1 MEQNSSGQQDPNTS
15 PETGIGARTWISVI
29 FVIVFLPAIILF
41 GSAGTLDWPM
51 AWMYIALTVAS
62 FAISR
67 LIVWRKNPD
76 LLRERRQTLEHQD
89 TAGFDRI
96 LAPLLAL
103 VGPTLIGLVAG
114 FALRFGWTPVF
125 SPFMEWIGV
134 GIFIL
139 GYVLGSWALVT
150 NRFFSGVV
158 RIQKDR
164 GHHVVSTGPY
174 AYVRHPGYLGAGI
187 SYFGMV
193 LMLGSPWALIPYLL
207 ELVVIV
213 ARTRLE
219 DELLQT
225 ELPGYAEYTQHTR
238 FRLIPG
244 IW

>member
-1 MEQNSSGQQDPNTS
+1 MEQNSSSQQDPDTS
-15 PETGIGARTWISVI
+15 PETRIGARTWISVI
-29 FVIVFLPAIILF
+29 FVFFFLPAIILF
-41 GSAGTLDWPM
+41 GSAGTLKWPM
-51 AWMYIALTVAS
+51 AWMYIALTVVS
-62 FAISR
+62 FAVSR
-67 LIVWRKNPD
+67 SIVWRKNPD
-76 LLRERRQTLEHQD
+76 LLRERGRTLEHQD

-114 FALRFGWTPVF
+114 FALRFGWMPVF
-125 SPFMEWIGV
+125 SPLVEWIGV
-134 GIFIL
+134 GIFLL
-139 GYVLGSWALVT
+139 GCVLGSWALVT

-174 AYVRHPGYLGAGI
+174 AIVRHPGYLGAGI

-193 LMLGSPWALIPYLL
+193 LMLGSPWALIPYLF

-225 ELPGYAEYTQHTR
+225 ELPGYAEYTQKTR
-238 FRLIPG
+238 FRLVPG

>member
-15 PETGIGARTWISVI
+15 PETRIGARTWISVI
-29 FVIVFLPAIILF
+29 FVIAFLPAIILF
-41 GSAGTLDWPM
+41 GSAGTLNWPM

-67 LIVWRKNPD
+67 LIVWRENPD
-76 LLRERRQTLEHQD
+76 LLRERGQSMDHQD

-103 VGPTLIGLVAG
+103 VGPTAIGLAAG
-114 FALRFGWTPVF
+114 FALRFSWTPVF
-125 SPFMEWIGV
+125 SPLIEWIGV
-134 GIFIL
+134 GFLIL
-139 GYVLGSWALVT
+139 GYALGSWALVA

-158 RIQKDR
+158 RIQKER

-174 AYVRHPGYLGAGI
+174 EIVRHPGYLGAGI

-193 LMLGSPWALIPYLL
+193 LMLGSPWAFIPYFF

-213 ARTRLE
+213 ARTKLE
-219 DELLQT
+219 DKLLQT
-225 ELPGYAEYTQHTR
+225 ELPGYDEYTQQTR
-238 FRLIPG
+238 FRLVPG

>member
-1 MEQNSSGQQDPNTS
+1 MEQNSSVHQDSNSS
-15 PETGIGARTWISVI
+15 PETQVGARTWISVI
-29 FVIVFLPAIILF
+29 IVIVFLPSIILF

-51 AWMYIALTVAS
+51 AWLYIVLTIVS

-76 LLRERRQTLEHQD
+76 LLRERGQTLEHED

-96 LAPLLAL
+96 LAPLLVL

-114 FALRFGWTPVF
+114 FALRFGWTPEF
-125 SPFMEWIGV
+125 SPLVEWIGV
-134 GIFIL
+134 GISVI

-174 AYVRHPGYLGAGI
+174 AIVRHPGYLGLGI
-187 SYFGMV
+187 GYFGMV
-193 LMLGSPWALIPYLL
+193 LMLGSPWALIPFLF

-225 ELPGYAEYTQHTR
+225 ELLGYAEYTQHTR
-238 FRLIPG
+238 FRLMPG